1 MIGLVVLA
9 VAIIAVVLWL
19 KGKKEVPV
27 KPQETLKQE
36 EIKVSSAPK
45 KQISPQGR
53 KRAIKH
59 CLLTL
64 MQPETQYT
72 AAGLFP
78 QVHCFY
84 EETTQEEVDECL
96 NELWNGGTGE
106 VQREEVYGKYIFC
119 LRSVGKTGL
128 MPQQKK
134 NEALKRAILANMK
147 PGERYTIIDML
158 NQFDCFDDQV
168 SPQRVSALLTQ
179 LGERGTGEIRRVE
192 EGGKAYFSLVPNE
205 SEAVKRDILASMEPG
220 ARYTIGDMID
230 QFDCFHAQTSP
241 QRISALLNQLGPD
254 FTGEIISFQ
263 DERKTFYRL
272 ANDDDRDQRTA
283 EVMFS
288 KMKPGVRYTV
298 EDMLDQFDCFGPDT
312 PLEKVRDLL
321 PRLNLP
327 GMTRVIQTQEN
338 GNTYYSRAEGTP
350 CSVPQYSPPT
360 HTTSTPSYSSP
371 QYSYDPSIP
380 LYSLNTGRGLSQSEL
395 DYYGTAAYNGFPA
408 AMMDV
413 IGAERPTLDSMLG
426 RLDAIKDVADE
437 IKKMRRSSI
446 DRAAFEQACY
456 RAGVDP
462 NSFRQSDLDE
472 LQNYLNQP

>member
-9 VAIIAVVLWL
+9 VVIIAVVLWL

-27 KPQETLKQE
+27 KPQETLQQE

-59 CLLTL
+59 CFLTL

-72 AAGLFP
+72 AADLFLRARS
-78 QVHCFY
+78 FY
-84 EETTQEEVDECL
+84 EDTTQEEVDECL
-96 NELWNGGTGE
+96 TELWNGGTGE
-106 VQREEVYGKYIFC
+106 IQRMEQDGEYVFC
-119 LRSVGKTGL
+119 LRTAEKMRMTWGGK
-128 MPQQKK
+128 K
-134 NEALKRAILANMK
+134 EATKRAILANMK
-147 PGERYTIIDML
+147 PGERYTIRDML
-158 NQFDCFDDQV
+158 DQFDCFDDQT
-168 SPQRVSALLTQ
+168 SPQRVSALLTE

-205 SEAVKRDILASMEPG
+205 NEAVKREILASMEPG

-283 EVMFS
+283 EIMFS

-321 PRLNLP
+321 PRLNFP

-437 IKKMRRSSI
+437 IKKMRLSSI

-462 NSFRQSDLDE
+462 DSFRQSDLDE
-472 LQNYLNQP
+472 LQNFLNQP